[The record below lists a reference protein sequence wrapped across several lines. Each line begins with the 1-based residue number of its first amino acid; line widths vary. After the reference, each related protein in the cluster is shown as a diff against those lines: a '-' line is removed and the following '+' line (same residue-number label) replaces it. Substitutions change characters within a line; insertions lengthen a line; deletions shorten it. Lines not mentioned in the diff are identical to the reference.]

1 MQMTERPVERWI
13 DDESGIEYSG
23 YWNDE
28 ELERSKPWY
37 VLDGDFSKMER
48 YIAEVGLD
56 GDLEL
61 ALRTLR
67 DSRGRGIGGTG
78 LDLAAGTL
86 WAEPKLLAAG
96 TAERIYAVEFSRHR

>member
-13 DDESGIEYSG
+13 EDESGIEYSE

-56 GDLEL
+56 ADLDL
-61 ALRTLR
+61 ALGTLR
-67 DSRGRGIGGTG
+67 KRHGRALAGIG

-86 WAEPKLLAAG
+86 WAEPRLLAAG
-96 TAERIYAVEFSRHR
+96 TAERVYE